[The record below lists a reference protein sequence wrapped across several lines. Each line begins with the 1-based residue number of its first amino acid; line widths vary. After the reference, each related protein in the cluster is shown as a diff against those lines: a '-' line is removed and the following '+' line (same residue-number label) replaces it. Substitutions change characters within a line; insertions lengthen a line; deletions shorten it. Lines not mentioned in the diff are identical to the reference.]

1 MHVMRRI
8 SRRTSSAIAAI
19 ALAGSWALA
28 SASRLGAQGEALCGL
43 LTNAEVQQWFPG
55 SKPGQLDRGQ
65 EKQGVLTC
73 TWDLPAGQ
81 LSILG
86 NTTNNEAEES
96 PKDEAKGMLDIF
108 LDPLRADAARHVRY
122 EVLTGVGDEAV
133 AVVERQDAAKGFRIS
148 AEILVVRRGTRQVC
162 VLSTGL
168 ARRERP
174 EALRVLSQM
183 GQAIASR
190 LK

>member
-1 MHVMRRI
+1 MRKI
-8 SRRTSSAIAAI
+8 SRRTTTSSAIAAI
-19 ALAGSWALA
+19 AFAGVCAFA
-28 SASRLGAQGEALCGL
+28 SAAMLDAQGDGLCGL

-55 SKPGQLDRGQ
+55 SKPGKLDRDQ
-65 EKQGVLTC
+65 EKQGLLTC
-73 TWDLPAGQ
+73 KWDLPSGQ

-86 NTTNNEAEES
+86 NTSNNEAEES
-96 PKDEAKGMLDIF
+96 PRDEAKGMLDIF

-133 AVVERQDAAKGFRIS
+133 AVVERQDPAKGFKIS

-162 VLSTGL
+162 VLSNGL
-168 ARRERP
+168 AERERP

-183 GQAIASR
+183 GRAIAGR